1 MGAEQE
7 IFNHPGEKKQ
17 SNGLW
22 KKQQGMVQS
31 AEFDPKK
38 DLGELT
44 KIKITTNNKYTGL
57 GSGVY
62 YVPVNRAIFDKDSFE
77 AFTKPKSG
85 NRKMTKCSAQ
95 FCEEEMDKKLGFA
108 LAKAMKS
115 FE

>member
-1 MGAEQE
+1 V
-7 IFNHPGEKKQ
+7 
-17 SNGLW
+17 LC
-22 KKQQGMVQS
+22 VQ
-31 AEFDPKK
+31 
-38 DLGELT
+38 LT
-44 KIKITTNNKYTGL
+44 KIKITTPTKIGQSWTPSYIKINTNNKYTGL

-77 AFTKPKSG
+77 AFAKPKSG

-108 LAKAMKS
+108 LTKAMKS